1 MKTGICFIF
10 VIPLLWFNLAM
21 AASDLKVVVSIKP
34 FHSLVS
40 TVMQGVSEPALLLNG
55 NNSPHT
61 YSLRPSAAVK
71 LQNADLVFWGGENLE
86 GFLAKPIHSLA
97 AGARVVSFED
107 SPGLI
112 LRPFRSVKE
121 WQELD
126 PESQNDQDHLKKQE
140 IHRLPGNDPHIWLDP
155 LNAQKI
161 TQNLVQILS
170 EFDPENAQTY
180 HSNGKKTIL
189 RLFDL
194 HIQLKTKMSSVSS
207 KSYIVFHDAYQYFEK
222 RYQLN
227 PIASVI
233 VSSGPSTSV
242 GRLID
247 IRTKIKNK
255 NVLCIFTEP
264 QFSPK
269 LVQTVISGT
278 AVKKGILDP
287 IGTRISP
294 GPEMYFT
301 LLNNISH
308 SISTCFK
315 KMMYVE

>member
-107 SPGLI
+107 TPGLI

-126 PESQNDQDHLKKQE
+126 PESENDQDHVKKQE

-161 TQNLVQILS
+161 TQYLVQILS

-189 RLFDL
+189 RLSDL
-194 HIQLKTKMSSVSS
+194 NIQLETKMSSVSS
-207 KSYIVFHDAYQYFEK
+207 KPYIVFHDAYQYFEK

-227 PIASVI
+227 PIASVT
-233 VSSGPSTSV
+233 VSSGTSTSV

-247 IRTKIKNK
+247 IRKKIKIK
-255 NVLCIFTEP
+255 KVLCIFTEP

-287 IGTRISP
+287 IGTSISP

-315 KMMYVE
+315 K

>member
-107 SPGLI
+107 TPGLI

-126 PESQNDQDHLKKQE
+126 PESKNDQDHVKKRK
-140 IHRLPGNDPHIWLDP
+140 INRLPGNDPHIWLDP

-161 TQNLVQILS
+161 TQYLIQILS
-170 EFDPENAQTY
+170 KFDPENSQTY

-189 RLFDL
+189 RLSDL
-194 HIQLKTKMSSVSS
+194 NIQLETKMSSVSS
-207 KSYIVFHDAYQYFEK
+207 KPYIVFHDAYQYFEK

-227 PIASVI
+227 PIASVT
-233 VSSGPSTSV
+233 VSSGTSTSV

-247 IRTKIKNK
+247 IRKKIKIK
-255 NVLCIFTEP
+255 KVLCIFTEP

-315 KMMYVE
+315 K

>member
-1 MKTGICFIF
+1 
-10 VIPLLWFNLAM
+10 
-21 AASDLKVVVSIKP
+21 
-34 FHSLVS
+34 
-40 TVMQGVSEPALLLNG
+40 MQGVSEPALLLNG

-107 SPGLI
+107 TPGLI

-126 PESQNDQDHLKKQE
+126 PESKNDQDHVKKRK
-140 IHRLPGNDPHIWLDP
+140 INRLPGNDPHIWLDP

-161 TQNLVQILS
+161 TQYLIQILS
-170 EFDPENAQTY
+170 KFDPENSQTY

-189 RLFDL
+189 RLSDL
-194 HIQLKTKMSSVSS
+194 NIQLETKMSSVSS
-207 KSYIVFHDAYQYFEK
+207 KPYIVFHDAYQYFEK

-227 PIASVI
+227 PIASVT
-233 VSSGPSTSV
+233 VNSGTSTSV

-247 IRTKIKNK
+247 IRKKIKIK
-255 NVLCIFTEP
+255 KVLCIFTEP

-269 LVQTVISGT
+269 FVQTVISGT

-315 KMMYVE
+315 K

>member
-1 MKTGICFIF
+1 MKTGICFII

-71 LQNADLVFWGGENLE
+71 LQNADLIFWGGENLE

-97 AGARVVSFED
+97 KGARVVSFED
-107 SPGLI
+107 TRGLI
-112 LRPFRSVKE
+112 LRPFRSGKE
-121 WQELD
+121 WQKLGG
-126 PESQNDQDHLKKQE
+126 ESENDQGHLKKHE

-155 LNAQKI
+155 LNAQKM
-161 TQNLVQILS
+161 TQNLVRILS
-170 EFDPENAQTY
+170 EVDPENAQKY
-180 HSNGKKTIL
+180 YNNGKKTIL
-189 RLFDL
+189 RLSDL
-194 HIQLKTKMSSVSS
+194 NIQLETKMSSVSS
-207 KSYIVFHDAYQYFEK
+207 KSFIVFHDAYQYFEK

-227 PIASVI
+227 SIASVTG
-233 VSSGPSTSV
+233 SSGHSTSV
-242 GRLID
+242 FRLKD
-247 IRTKIKNK
+247 IRKLIKNK

-264 QFSPK
+264 QFPPK

-287 IGTRISP
+287 IGTSLSP

-308 SISTCFK
+308 SIRTCFK
-315 KMMYVE
+315 K

>member
-107 SPGLI
+107 TPGLI

-126 PESQNDQDHLKKQE
+126 PESKNDQDHVKKRK
-140 IHRLPGNDPHIWLDP
+140 INRLPGNDPHIWLDP

-161 TQNLVQILS
+161 TQYLVQILS
-170 EFDPENAQTY
+170 EFDPENSQTY

-189 RLFDL
+189 RLSDL
-194 HIQLKTKMSSVSS
+194 NIQLETKMSSVSS
-207 KSYIVFHDAYQYFEK
+207 KPYIVFHDAYQYFEK

-227 PIASVI
+227 PIASVT
-233 VSSGPSTSV
+233 VSSGTSTSV

-247 IRTKIKNK
+247 IRKKIKIK
-255 NVLCIFTEP
+255 KVLCIFTEP

-287 IGTRISP
+287 IGTSISP

-315 KMMYVE
+315 K

>member
-40 TVMQGVSEPALLLNG
+40 SVMQGVSEPALLLNG

-107 SPGLI
+107 TPGLI

-126 PESQNDQDHLKKQE
+126 PESKNDQDHVKKRK
-140 IHRLPGNDPHIWLDP
+140 INRLPGNDPHIWLDP

-161 TQNLVQILS
+161 TQYLIQILS
-170 EFDPENAQTY
+170 KFDPENSQTY

-189 RLFDL
+189 RLSDL
-194 HIQLKTKMSSVSS
+194 NIQLETKMSSVSS
-207 KSYIVFHDAYQYFEK
+207 KPYIVFHDAYQYFEK

-227 PIASVI
+227 PIASVT
-233 VSSGPSTSV
+233 VNSGTSTSV

-247 IRTKIKNK
+247 IRKKIKIK
-255 NVLCIFTEP
+255 KVLCIFTEP

-315 KMMYVE
+315 K

>member
-107 SPGLI
+107 TPGLI

-126 PESQNDQDHLKKQE
+126 PESKNDQDHVKKRK
-140 IHRLPGNDPHIWLDP
+140 INRLPGNDPHIWLDP

-161 TQNLVQILS
+161 TQYLIQILS
-170 EFDPENAQTY
+170 KFDPENSQTY

-189 RLFDL
+189 RLSDL
-194 HIQLKTKMSSVSS
+194 NIQLETKMSSVSS
-207 KSYIVFHDAYQYFEK
+207 KPYIVFHDAYQYFEK

-247 IRTKIKNK
+247 IRKKIKIK
-255 NVLCIFTEP
+255 KVLCIFTEP

-269 LVQTVISGT
+269 FVQTVISGT

-315 KMMYVE
+315 K

>member
-1 MKTGICFIF
+1 MKTGICFII

-107 SPGLI
+107 TPGLI

-126 PESQNDQDHLKKQE
+126 PESKNDQDHVKKQE

-189 RLFDL
+189 RLSDL
-194 HIQLKTKMSSVSS
+194 NIQLETKMSSVSS
-207 KSYIVFHDAYQYFEK
+207 KPYIVFHDAYQYFEK

-227 PIASVI
+227 PIASVT
-233 VSSGPSTSV
+233 VSSGTSTSV

-247 IRTKIKNK
+247 IRKKIKIK
-255 NVLCIFTEP
+255 KVLCIFTEP

-287 IGTRISP
+287 IGTSISP

-315 KMMYVE
+315 K

>member
-10 VIPLLWFNLAM
+10 VIPLIWFNQAT
-21 AASDLKVVVSIKP
+21 AASDLQVVVSIKP

-40 TVMQGVSEPALLLNG
+40 SVMQGVSEPALLLNG

-97 AGARVVSFED
+97 TGARVVSFED
-107 SPGLI
+107 IRGLI
-112 LRPFRSVKE
+112 LRPFRSGKE
-121 WQELD
+121 WQKLD
-126 PESQNDQDHLKKQE
+126 GESENDQVHLEKQE

-189 RLFDL
+189 RLSDL
-194 HIQLKTKMSSVSS
+194 NIQLESKMSSVSS

-227 PIASVI
+227 PITSVT
-233 VSSGPSTSV
+233 VSLSHSISV

-247 IRTKIKNK
+247 IRKKIKIK
-255 NVLCIFTEP
+255 KVLCIFTEP
-264 QFSPK
+264 QFPSK
-269 LVQTVISGT
+269 LVKTVISGT
-278 AVKKGILDP
+278 AVIKGILDP
-287 IGTRISP
+287 MVPTFLRVQRCILLYYIISAIQ
-294 GPEMYFT
+294 
-301 LLNNISH
+301 LVI
-308 SISTCFK
+308 
-315 KMMYVE
+315 V

>member
-107 SPGLI
+107 TPGLI
-112 LRPFRSVKE
+112 LRSFRSVNE
-121 WQELD
+121 WQELN
-126 PESQNDQDHLKKQE
+126 PESENDQDHLKKQE

-189 RLFDL
+189 RLSDL
-194 HIQLKTKMSSVSS
+194 NIQLETKMSSVSS
-207 KSYIVFHDAYQYFEK
+207 KPYIVFHDAYQYFEK

-247 IRTKIKNK
+247 IRKKIKNK

-315 KMMYVE
+315 K

>member
-1 MKTGICFIF
+1 
-10 VIPLLWFNLAM
+10 M

-40 TVMQGVSEPALLLNG
+40 SVMQGFSKPALLLNG
-55 NNSPHT
+55 NNAPHT
-61 YSLRPSAAVK
+61 YSFRPSAAVK

-107 SPGLI
+107 TPGLI

-126 PESQNDQDHLKKQE
+126 PESKNDQDHVKKRK
-140 IHRLPGNDPHIWLDP
+140 INRLPGNDPHIWLDP

-161 TQNLVQILS
+161 TQYLVQILS

-189 RLFDL
+189 RLSDL
-194 HIQLKTKMSSVSS
+194 NIQLETKMRSVSS
-207 KSYIVFHDAYQYFEK
+207 KPYIVFHDAYQYFEK

-247 IRTKIKNK
+247 IRKKIKTK

-287 IGTRISP
+287 IGTSISP

-308 SISTCFK
+308 SISNCFK
-315 KMMYVE
+315 K

>member
-1 MKTGICFIF
+1 
-10 VIPLLWFNLAM
+10 M

-40 TVMQGVSEPALLLNG
+40 SVMQEVSEPALLING

-61 YSLRPSAAVK
+61 YSLRPSVAVK
-71 LQNADLVFWGGENLE
+71 LQNANLIFWGGENLE

-107 SPGLI
+107 TPGLI
-112 LRPFRSVKE
+112 LHPFRSGKE

-126 PESQNDQDHLKKQE
+126 PESENDQDHLKKQE

-161 TQNLVQILS
+161 TQNLVRILS
-170 EFDPENAQTY
+170 EIDPENAQTY

-189 RLFDL
+189 RLSDL
-194 HIQLKTKMSSVSS
+194 NIQLETKMSSVSS

-222 RYQLN
+222 RYRLN
-227 PIASVI
+227 PITSVAG
-233 VSSGPSTSV
+233 SSGHSISV

-247 IRTKIKNK
+247 IRKKIKNK
-255 NVLCIFTEP
+255 NVICIFTEP
-264 QFSPK
+264 QFPPK

-287 IGTRISP
+287 IGSSISP
-294 GPEMYFT
+294 GPELYFT
-301 LLNNISH
+301 LLKNISH

-315 KMMYVE
+315 K

>member
-1 MKTGICFIF
+1 MKTGICFII

-107 SPGLI
+107 TPGLI

-126 PESQNDQDHLKKQE
+126 PESENDQDHVKKHE

-161 TQNLVQILS
+161 TQYLVQILS

-189 RLFDL
+189 RLSDL
-194 HIQLKTKMSSVSS
+194 NIQLETKMSSVSS
-207 KSYIVFHDAYQYFEK
+207 KPYIVFHDAYQYFEK

-227 PIASVI
+227 PIASVT
-233 VSSGPSTSV
+233 VSSGTSTSV

-247 IRTKIKNK
+247 IRKKIKIK
-255 NVLCIFTEP
+255 KVLCIFTEP

-287 IGTRISP
+287 IGTSISP

-315 KMMYVE
+315 K

>member
-1 MKTGICFIF
+1 MKTGICFIIF
-10 VIPLLWFNLAM
+10 IPLLWFNLAM

-71 LQNADLVFWGGENLE
+71 LQNADLIFWGGENLE

-107 SPGLI
+107 TRGLI
-112 LRPFRSVKE
+112 LRAFRSGKE
-121 WQELD
+121 WQKLD
-126 PESQNDQDHLKKQE
+126 PESENDQDQLKKQE

-170 EFDPENAQTY
+170 EFDPENTQTY
-180 HSNGKKTIL
+180 QSNGKKTIL
-189 RLFDL
+189 RLSDL
-194 HIQLKTKMSSVSS
+194 NIQLETTMSSVSS

-227 PIASVI
+227 PIASVADG
-233 VSSGPSTSV
+233 SGLS
-242 GRLID
+242 LIH
-247 IRTKIKNK
+247 I
-255 NVLCIFTEP
+255 
-264 QFSPK
+264 
-269 LVQTVISGT
+269 
-278 AVKKGILDP
+278 
-287 IGTRISP
+287 
-294 GPEMYFT
+294 
-301 LLNNISH
+301 
-308 SISTCFK
+308 
-315 KMMYVE
+315 

>member
-107 SPGLI
+107 TPGLL

-126 PESQNDQDHLKKQE
+126 PESKNDQDHVKKRK
-140 IHRLPGNDPHIWLDP
+140 INRLPGNDPHIWLDP

-161 TQNLVQILS
+161 TQYLVQILS

-189 RLFDL
+189 RLSDL
-194 HIQLKTKMSSVSS
+194 NIQLETKMSSVSS
-207 KSYIVFHDAYQYFEK
+207 KPYIVFHDAYQYFEK

-227 PIASVI
+227 PIASVT
-233 VSSGPSTSV
+233 VSSGTSTSV

-247 IRTKIKNK
+247 IRKKIKIK
-255 NVLCIFTEP
+255 KVLCIFTEP

-287 IGTRISP
+287 IGTSISP

-315 KMMYVE
+315 K

>member
-1 MKTGICFIF
+1 
-10 VIPLLWFNLAM
+10 M

-40 TVMQGVSEPALLLNG
+40 SVMQGVSKPALLLNG

-97 AGARVVSFED
+97 AEAWVFSFED
-107 SPGLI
+107 TPGLI
-112 LRPFRSVKE
+112 LQPFRSGKE
-121 WQELD
+121 WQKLD
-126 PESQNDQDHLKKQE
+126 HESENDQDHLKKQE

-161 TQNLVQILS
+161 IQNLVQILS
-170 EFDPENAQTY
+170 DLDPENANTY

-189 RLFDL
+189 RLSDL
-194 HIQLKTKMSSVSS
+194 NIQLETKMSSVSS

-222 RYQLN
+222 RYKLN
-227 PIASVI
+227 PIASVTA
-233 VSSGPSTSV
+233 SSGHSTSV

-247 IRTKIKNK
+247 IRKKIKIK

-278 AVKKGILDP
+278 TVKTGILDP
-287 IGTRISP
+287 IGTSIPP

-308 SISTCFK
+308 SISNCFK
-315 KMMYVE
+315 N

>member
-1 MKTGICFIF
+1 MKTGICFII
-10 VIPLLWFNLAM
+10 VIPLLWFNLVM

-40 TVMQGVSEPALLLNG
+40 TVMKGVSEPALLLNG

-71 LQNADLVFWGGENLE
+71 LQNAHLVFWGGENLE
-86 GFLAKPIHSLA
+86 GLLAKPIHSLA

-107 SPGLI
+107 TPGLI

-121 WQELD
+121 WQEFD
-126 PESQNDQDHLKKQE
+126 PESENDQDHLKKQE
-140 IHRLPGNDPHIWLDP
+140 IHRLPRNDPHIWLDP
-155 LNAQKI
+155 YNAQKI

-180 HSNGKKTIL
+180 HSNGKKIIL
-189 RLFDL
+189 RLSDL
-194 HIQLKTKMSSVSS
+194 NIQLETKMSSVSS

-227 PIASVI
+227 PIASVT
-233 VSSGPSTSV
+233 VSSGTSTSV

-247 IRTKIKNK
+247 IRKKIKNK
-255 NVLCIFTEP
+255 NVLCIFTDP

-269 LVQTVISGT
+269 LVQTLISGT

-287 IGTRISP
+287 IGTSIPP

-315 KMMYVE
+315 K

>member
-1 MKTGICFIF
+1 MKTGICFIIVF
-10 VIPLLWFNLAM
+10 PLLWFNLAM

-40 TVMQGVSEPALLLNG
+40 TIMQGVSEPALLLNG

-107 SPGLI
+107 TPGLI

-126 PESQNDQDHLKKQE
+126 PESKNDQDHVKKRK
-140 IHRLPGNDPHIWLDP
+140 INRLPGNDPHIWLDP

-161 TQNLVQILS
+161 TQYLIQILS
-170 EFDPENAQTY
+170 KFDPENSQTY
-180 HSNGKKTIL
+180 LSNGKKTIL
-189 RLFDL
+189 RLSDL
-194 HIQLKTKMSSVSS
+194 NIQLETKMSSVSS
-207 KSYIVFHDAYQYFEK
+207 KPYIVFHDAYQYFEK

-227 PIASVI
+227 PIASVT
-233 VSSGPSTSV
+233 VNSGTSTSV

-247 IRTKIKNK
+247 IRKKIKIK
-255 NVLCIFTEP
+255 KVLCIFTEP

-315 KMMYVE
+315 K

>member
-107 SPGLI
+107 TPGLI

-126 PESQNDQDHLKKQE
+126 PESKNDQDHVKKRK
-140 IHRLPGNDPHIWLDP
+140 INRLPGNDPHIWLDP

-161 TQNLVQILS
+161 TQYLVQILS

-189 RLFDL
+189 RLSDL
-194 HIQLKTKMSSVSS
+194 NIQLETKMSSVSS
-207 KSYIVFHDAYQYFEK
+207 KPYIVFHDAYQYFEK

-227 PIASVI
+227 PIASVT
-233 VSSGPSTSV
+233 VNSGTSTSV

-247 IRTKIKNK
+247 IRKKIKIK
-255 NVLCIFTEP
+255 KVLCIFTEP

-315 KMMYVE
+315 K

>member
-1 MKTGICFIF
+1 MKTGICFII

-40 TVMQGVSEPALLLNG
+40 SVMQGVSEPALLLNG

-71 LQNADLVFWGGENLE
+71 LQNADLVFWGGKNLE
-86 GFLAKPIHSLA
+86 GFLAKAIHSLA

-107 SPGLI
+107 TPGLI

-126 PESQNDQDHLKKQE
+126 PESKNDQDHVKKRK
-140 IHRLPGNDPHIWLDP
+140 INRLPGNDPHIWLDP

-161 TQNLVQILS
+161 TQYLVQILS
-170 EFDPENAQTY
+170 DFDPENAQTY

-189 RLFDL
+189 RLSDL
-194 HIQLKTKMSSVSS
+194 NIQLETKMSSVSS
-207 KSYIVFHDAYQYFEK
+207 KPYIVFHDAYQYFEK

-247 IRTKIKNK
+247 IRKKIKNK

-287 IGTRISP
+287 IGTSISP

-308 SISTCFK
+308 SISNCFK
-315 KMMYVE
+315 K

>member
-71 LQNADLVFWGGENLE
+71 LQNADLVFWGGKNLE

-107 SPGLI
+107 TPGLI
-112 LRPFRSVKE
+112 LWAYRSGKE
-121 WQELD
+121 WQKLD
-126 PESQNDQDHLKKQE
+126 PESENDQDHLKKQE

-170 EFDPENAQTY
+170 KFDPENAKTY

-189 RLFDL
+189 RLSDL
-194 HIQLKTKMSSVSS
+194 NLQLETKMSSVSS

-227 PIASVI
+227 PIASVT
-233 VSSGPSTSV
+233 VSSGTSTSV

-247 IRTKIKNK
+247 IRKKIKIK
-255 NVLCIFTEP
+255 TFFV
-264 QFSPK
+264 FSRNRNFLP
-269 LVQTVISGT
+269 
-278 AVKKGILDP
+278 
-287 IGTRISP
+287 
-294 GPEMYFT
+294 
-301 LLNNISH
+301 N
-308 SISTCFK
+308 
-315 KMMYVE
+315 

>member
-1 MKTGICFIF
+1 MKTGICFII

-107 SPGLI
+107 TPGLI
-112 LRPFRSVKE
+112 LRPFRSGKE
-121 WQELD
+121 WQKLD
-126 PESQNDQDHLKKQE
+126 PESENDQDHLKKQE

-189 RLFDL
+189 RLSDL
-194 HIQLKTKMSSVSS
+194 NIQLETKMSSVSS

-227 PIASVI
+227 PIASVT

-247 IRTKIKNK
+247 IRKKIKNK

-287 IGTRISP
+287 IGTSISP

-308 SISTCFK
+308 SISSCFK
-315 KMMYVE
+315 K

>member
-107 SPGLI
+107 TPGLI

-126 PESQNDQDHLKKQE
+126 PESKNDQDHVKKRK
-140 IHRLPGNDPHIWLDP
+140 INRLPGNDPHIWLDP

-161 TQNLVQILS
+161 TQYLVQILS

-189 RLFDL
+189 RLSDL
-194 HIQLKTKMSSVSS
+194 NIQLETKMSSVSS
-207 KSYIVFHDAYQYFEK
+207 KPYIVFHDAYQYFEK

-233 VSSGPSTSV
+233 VSSGTSTSV

-247 IRTKIKNK
+247 IRKKIKIK
-255 NVLCIFTEP
+255 KVLCIFTEP

-315 KMMYVE
+315 K

>member
-71 LQNADLVFWGGENLE
+71 LQNADLVFWGGKNLE

-107 SPGLI
+107 TPGLI

-126 PESQNDQDHLKKQE
+126 PESKNDQDQIKKQE

-161 TQNLVQILS
+161 TQYLVQILS

-189 RLFDL
+189 RLSDL
-194 HIQLKTKMSSVSS
+194 NIQLETKMSSVSS
-207 KSYIVFHDAYQYFEK
+207 KPYIVFHDAYQYFEK

-227 PIASVI
+227 PIASVT
-233 VSSGPSTSV
+233 VSSGTSTSV

-247 IRTKIKNK
+247 IRKKIKIK
-255 NVLCIFTEP
+255 KVLCIFTEP

-287 IGTRISP
+287 IGTSISP

-315 KMMYVE
+315 K

>member
-1 MKTGICFIF
+1 MKTGICFII

-40 TVMQGVSEPALLLNG
+40 SVMQGVSEPALLLNG

-107 SPGLI
+107 TPGLI

-189 RLFDL
+189 RLSDL
-194 HIQLKTKMSSVSS
+194 NIQLETKMSSVSS

-247 IRTKIKNK
+247 IRKKIKIK
-255 NVLCIFTEP
+255 KVLCLFTEP

-287 IGTRISP
+287 IGTSISP

-308 SISTCFK
+308 SISNCFK
-315 KMMYVE
+315 K

>member
-1 MKTGICFIF
+1 MKTGICFIIF
-10 VIPLLWFNLAM
+10 IPLLWFNLAM

-107 SPGLI
+107 TPGLI
-112 LRPFRSVKE
+112 LWPVRSVKE
-121 WQELD
+121 WQKLD
-126 PESQNDQDHLKKQE
+126 PDSENDQDHLKKQE

-189 RLFDL
+189 RLSDL
-194 HIQLKTKMSSVSS
+194 NIQLETKMSSVSS

-227 PIASVI
+227 PIASVTA
-233 VSSGPSTSV
+233 SSGTSISV

-247 IRTKIKNK
+247 IRKKIKIK
-255 NVLCIFTEP
+255 KVLCIFTEP
-264 QFSPK
+264 QFSSK
-269 LVQTVISGT
+269 LVKTVISGT
-278 AVKKGILDP
+278 AVIKGILDP
-287 IGTRISP
+287 IGTNISP

-315 KMMYVE
+315 K

>member
-107 SPGLI
+107 TPGLI

-126 PESQNDQDHLKKQE
+126 PESKNDQDHVKKRK
-140 IHRLPGNDPHIWLDP
+140 INRLPGNDPHIWLDP

-161 TQNLVQILS
+161 TQYLVQILS
-170 EFDPENAQTY
+170 EFDPDNAQTY

-189 RLFDL
+189 RLSDL
-194 HIQLKTKMSSVSS
+194 NIQLETKMSSVSS
-207 KSYIVFHDAYQYFEK
+207 KPYIVFHDAYQYFEK

-227 PIASVI
+227 PIASVT
-233 VSSGPSTSV
+233 VSSGTSTSV

-247 IRTKIKNK
+247 IRKKIKIK
-255 NVLCIFTEP
+255 KVLCIFTEP

-287 IGTRISP
+287 IGTSISP

-308 SISTCFK
+308 SISNCFK
-315 KMMYVE
+315 K

>member
-107 SPGLI
+107 TPGLI

-126 PESQNDQDHLKKQE
+126 PESKNDQDHVKKRK
-140 IHRLPGNDPHIWLDP
+140 INRLPGNDPHIWLDP

-161 TQNLVQILS
+161 TQYLIQILS
-170 EFDPENAQTY
+170 KFDPENSQTY

-189 RLFDL
+189 RLSDL
-194 HIQLKTKMSSVSS
+194 NIQLETKMSSVSS
-207 KSYIVFHDAYQYFEK
+207 KPYIVFHDAYQYFEK

-227 PIASVI
+227 PIASVT
-233 VSSGPSTSV
+233 VNSCTSTSV

-247 IRTKIKNK
+247 IRKKIKIK
-255 NVLCIFTEP
+255 KVLCIFTEP

-315 KMMYVE
+315 K

>member
-1 MKTGICFIF
+1 
-10 VIPLLWFNLAM
+10 M

-40 TVMQGVSEPALLLNG
+40 SVMQGVSKPVLLLNG
-55 NNSPHT
+55 NNSPHS

-97 AGARVVSFED
+97 AGAWVFSFED
-107 SPGLI
+107 TPGLI
-112 LRPFRSVKE
+112 LRPFRSGKE
-121 WQELD
+121 WQKLD
-126 PESQNDQDHLKKQE
+126 HESENDQDHLKKQE

-161 TQNLVQILS
+161 IQNLVQILS
-170 EFDPENAQTY
+170 DLDPENANTY

-189 RLFDL
+189 RLSDL
-194 HIQLKTKMSSVSS
+194 NIQLETKMSSVSS

-222 RYQLN
+222 RYKLN
-227 PIASVI
+227 PIASVTA
-233 VSSGPSTSV
+233 SSGHSTSV

-247 IRTKIKNK
+247 IRKKIKIK

-278 AVKKGILDP
+278 TVKTMLESSRKLRVD
-287 IGTRISP
+287 
-294 GPEMYFT
+294 
-301 LLNNISH
+301 
-308 SISTCFK
+308 
-315 KMMYVE
+315 

>member
-1 MKTGICFIF
+1 MKTGICFII

-40 TVMQGVSEPALLLNG
+40 SVMQGVSEPALLLNG

-97 AGARVVSFED
+97 ARARVVSFED
-107 SPGLI
+107 TPGLI
-112 LRPFRSVKE
+112 LRPFRSGKE
-121 WQELD
+121 WQKLD
-126 PESQNDQDHLKKQE
+126 PESKNDQDHLKKQE

-247 IRTKIKNK
+247 IRKKIKTK

-287 IGTRISP
+287 IGTSISP

-308 SISTCFK
+308 SISNCFK
-315 KMMYVE
+315 K

>member
-1 MKTGICFIF
+1 
-10 VIPLLWFNLAM
+10 M

-107 SPGLI
+107 TPGLI

-126 PESQNDQDHLKKQE
+126 PESKNDQDHVKKRK
-140 IHRLPGNDPHIWLDP
+140 INRLPGNDPHIWLDP

-161 TQNLVQILS
+161 TQYLIQILS
-170 EFDPENAQTY
+170 KFDPENSQTY

-189 RLFDL
+189 RLSDL
-194 HIQLKTKMSSVSS
+194 NIQLETKMSSVSS
-207 KSYIVFHDAYQYFEK
+207 KPYIVFHDAYQYFEK

-227 PIASVI
+227 PIASVT
-233 VSSGPSTSV
+233 VNSGTSTSV

-247 IRTKIKNK
+247 IRKKIKIK
-255 NVLCIFTEP
+255 KVLCIFTEP

-287 IGTRISP
+287 IGTSIPP

-315 KMMYVE
+315 K

>member
-1 MKTGICFIF
+1 MKTGICFII

-107 SPGLI
+107 TPGLV
-112 LRPFRSVKE
+112 LRPFRSSKE
-121 WQELD
+121 WQKLD
-126 PESQNDQDHLKKQE
+126 PESENDQDHLKKQE

-161 TQNLVQILS
+161 TQYLVQLLS
-170 EFDPENAQTY
+170 KFDPENSQTY

-189 RLFDL
+189 RLSDL
-194 HIQLKTKMSSVSS
+194 NIQLETKMSSVSS
-207 KSYIVFHDAYQYFEK
+207 KPYIVFHDAYQYFEK

-227 PIASVI
+227 PIASVT
-233 VSSGPSTSV
+233 VSSGTSTSV

-247 IRTKIKNK
+247 IRKKIKIK
-255 NVLCIFTEP
+255 KVLCIFTEP

-269 LVQTVISGT
+269 LVKTVISGT

-287 IGTRISP
+287 IGASISP

-315 KMMYVE
+315 K

>member
-1 MKTGICFIF
+1 MKTGICFII

-107 SPGLI
+107 TPGLI
-112 LRPFRSVKE
+112 LWPVRSVKE
-121 WQELD
+121 WQKLD
-126 PESQNDQDHLKKQE
+126 PESENDQDHLKKQE

-189 RLFDL
+189 RLSDL
-194 HIQLKTKMSSVSS
+194 NIQLETKMSSVSS

-227 PIASVI
+227 PIASVT
-233 VSSGPSTSV
+233 VSSGHSTSV
-242 GRLID
+242 GRLIE
-247 IRTKIKNK
+247 IRKKIKNK

-287 IGTRISP
+287 IGTSISP

-315 KMMYVE
+315 K

>member
-1 MKTGICFIF
+1 MKTGICFII

-40 TVMQGVSEPALLLNG
+40 SVMQGVSEPALLLNG

-71 LQNADLVFWGGENLE
+71 LQNAHLVFWGGKNLE

-107 SPGLI
+107 TPGLI

-126 PESQNDQDHLKKQE
+126 PESKNDQDHVKKRK
-140 IHRLPGNDPHIWLDP
+140 INRLPGNDPHIWLDP

-161 TQNLVQILS
+161 TQYLIQILS
-170 EFDPENAQTY
+170 KFDPENSQTY

-189 RLFDL
+189 RLSDL
-194 HIQLKTKMSSVSS
+194 NIQLETKMSSVSS
-207 KSYIVFHDAYQYFEK
+207 KPYIVFHDAYQYFEK

-227 PIASVI
+227 PIASVT
-233 VSSGPSTSV
+233 VSSGTSTSV

-247 IRTKIKNK
+247 IRKKIKIK
-255 NVLCIFTEP
+255 KVLCIFTEP

-287 IGTRISP
+287 IGTSISP

-315 KMMYVE
+315 K

>member
-1 MKTGICFIF
+1 
-10 VIPLLWFNLAM
+10 M

-107 SPGLI
+107 TPGLI

-126 PESQNDQDHLKKQE
+126 PESKNDQDHVKKRK
-140 IHRLPGNDPHIWLDP
+140 INRLPGNDPHIWLDP

-161 TQNLVQILS
+161 TQYLIQILS
-170 EFDPENAQTY
+170 KFDPENSQTY

-189 RLFDL
+189 RLSDL
-194 HIQLKTKMSSVSS
+194 NIQLETKMSSVSS
-207 KSYIVFHDAYQYFEK
+207 KPYIVFHDAYQYFEK

-227 PIASVI
+227 PIASVT
-233 VSSGPSTSV
+233 VNSGTSTSV

-247 IRTKIKNK
+247 IRKKIKIK
-255 NVLCIFTEP
+255 KVLCIFTEP

-287 IGTRISP
+287 IGTSISP

-308 SISTCFK
+308 SISNCFK
-315 KMMYVE
+315 K